1 MYLKNNEY
9 NPPLEE
15 ITLEIKLDLKEDI
28 GLIIIDYEVDDISG
42 SGGISNANKTLISHN
57 DTLTYTLNKQE
68 FNNLSN
74 IENLIINFKI
84 ITKYID
90 PNYENIYPEE
100 YTSIIAPIQ
109 IKARALA
116 RGDLEAE
123 VDRRLKDDYERFMPF
138 RVHTVYNEIK
148 NNNGRLDEAIRE
160 VEVIINKHIK
170 ECEEN
175 KCKKTKKK

>member
-1 MYLKNNEY
+1 MKHKTIKIFIIIIILLILSFLLIKYLKNNEY
-9 NPPLEE
+9 NTPLEE

-109 IKARALA
+109 IKAHYGETYHLTIT
-116 RGDLEAE
+116 GDKTNGYIA
-123 VDRRLKDDYERFMPF
+123 KYE
-138 RVHTVYNEIK
+138 
-148 NNNGRLDEAIRE
+148 
-160 VEVIINKHIK
+160 
-170 ECEEN
+170 
-175 KCKKTKKK
+175 

>member
-1 MYLKNNEY
+1 MKHKTIKIFIIIIILLILSFLLIKYLKNNEY
-9 NPPLEE
+9 NTPLEE

-109 IKARALA
+109 IKAHYGETYHITIT
-116 RGDLEAE
+116 GDKTNGYIA
-123 VDRRLKDDYERFMPF
+123 KYE
-138 RVHTVYNEIK
+138 
-148 NNNGRLDEAIRE
+148 
-160 VEVIINKHIK
+160 
-170 ECEEN
+170 
-175 KCKKTKKK
+175 

>member
-1 MYLKNNEY
+1 MKPKTIKIFIIIIILLILSFLLIKYLKNNEY
-9 NPPLEE
+9 STPLEE

-42 SGGISNANKTLISHN
+42 SGGISNANKTLISYN

-109 IKARALA
+109 IKAHYGETYHITIT
-116 RGDLEAE
+116 GDKTNGYIA
-123 VDRRLKDDYERFMPF
+123 KYE
-138 RVHTVYNEIK
+138 
-148 NNNGRLDEAIRE
+148 
-160 VEVIINKHIK
+160 
-170 ECEEN
+170 
-175 KCKKTKKK
+175 

>member
-1 MYLKNNEY
+1 MKHKTIKIFIIIIILLILSFLLIKYLKNNKY
-9 NPPLEE
+9 NTPLEE

-28 GLIIIDYEVDDISG
+28 GLII
-42 SGGISNANKTLISHN
+42 SGGISNANKTLISYN

-109 IKARALA
+109 IKAHYGETYHITIT
-116 RGDLEAE
+116 GDKTNGYIA
-123 VDRRLKDDYERFMPF
+123 KYE
-138 RVHTVYNEIK
+138 
-148 NNNGRLDEAIRE
+148 
-160 VEVIINKHIK
+160 
-170 ECEEN
+170 
-175 KCKKTKKK
+175 

>member
-1 MYLKNNEY
+1 MKHKTIKIFIIIIILLILSFLLIKYLKNNEY
-9 NPPLEE
+9 STPLEE

-74 IENLIINFKI
+74 IENLIINLKI
-84 ITKYID
+84 ITKYIE

-109 IKARALA
+109 IKAHYGETYHITIT
-116 RGDLEAE
+116 GDKTNGYIA
-123 VDRRLKDDYERFMPF
+123 KYE
-138 RVHTVYNEIK
+138 
-148 NNNGRLDEAIRE
+148 
-160 VEVIINKHIK
+160 
-170 ECEEN
+170 
-175 KCKKTKKK
+175 

>member
-1 MYLKNNEY
+1 MKHKTIKTFIIIIILLILSFLLIKYLKNNKY
-9 NPPLEE
+9 NTPLEE

-74 IENLIINFKI
+74 IENLIINLKI
-84 ITKYID
+84 ITKYIE

-100 YTSIIAPIQ
+100 YTSTMSPIQ
-109 IKARALA
+109 IKAHYGETYHITIT
-116 RGDLEAE
+116 GDKTNGYIA
-123 VDRRLKDDYERFMPF
+123 KYE
-138 RVHTVYNEIK
+138 
-148 NNNGRLDEAIRE
+148 
-160 VEVIINKHIK
+160 
-170 ECEEN
+170 
-175 KCKKTKKK
+175 